1 MNVIKHVDQV
11 QARTRPLSPLM
22 CSFVCRHSS
31 EHRVQEHRLH
41 LALVARLLQAL
52 SAVSPAQKWLEGIQ
66 GQRQKGKAAL
76 TRQR

>member
-1 MNVIKHVDQV
+1 
-11 QARTRPLSPLM
+11 
-22 CSFVCRHSS
+22 
-31 EHRVQEHRLH
+31 LH

-66 GQRQKGKAAL
+66 GQKQKGKAAP